1 MSELSVGQLKGL
13 TVNNNTI
20 TVPSGHKLY
29 APGNTVQTI
38 QTVDTAI
45 TTISTGS
52 TDAFFAYN
60 NLNTTVTPK
69 FTNSKFLVRFQI
81 NVGAG
86 VTGGTS
92 IRVALNING
101 VTYGTTTSGSQRA
114 SSNSIYLSGGLPGD
128 ATISGLTGEYL
139 FTNTGTA
146 NVVVTF
152 ELFKQ
157 SGSQI
162 MYVNRAYSYDDTS
175 RGRPASWV
183 TIQEIAQ

>member
-29 APGNTVQTI
+29 APGNTVQTV
-38 QTVDTAI
+38 QTVDTAV

-52 TDAFFAYN
+52 GEIFWPYN
-60 NLNTTVTPK
+60 NLNTTIVPK
-69 FTNSKFLVRFQI
+69 FSGSKFLVRFQI
-81 NVGAG
+81 NVGSNDGSFRA
-86 VTGGTS
+86 
-92 IRVALNING
+92 ALNING
-101 VTYGTTTSGSQRA
+101 VTYGTTTSGTQRA
-114 SSNSIYLSGGLPGD
+114 SSNSPYWGGGLPGN
-128 ATISGLTGEYL
+128 ANINGLTGEYL
-139 FTNTGTA
+139 FQNTGTN
-146 NVVVTF
+146 NVLISF

-157 SGSQI
+157 TGTSV
-162 MYVNRAYSYDDTS
+162 MYVNRGHSYDDTA